1 MLSYRH
7 AFHAG
12 NFADVLKHLVLIQI
26 LEYLNLK
33 DKAWCCV
40 DTHAG
45 GGKYALDGSYALQNR
60 EFDSGIGKLWL
71 RDDLPDVVNDYVKL
85 IKRFNVSEQLSRYPG
100 SPLIIKQLLREQDRL
115 FLFELHSE
123 EIKQLRKAMRSDP
136 RIMIDQADG
145 LTAAVPLLPPRERRG
160 LVFIDPSYEMKN
172 DYTLVT
178 ETLIKMTKRFAT
190 GTYALWYPVV
200 ERRRNEGLERALKKS
215 GIGNMQ
221 LFELGVQGDAEGFGM
236 TACGMIIINP
246 PWTLKAQMDSVLPW
260 LAEELG
266 VNGAGHFRSEVL
278 RD

>member
-1 MLSYRH
+1 
-7 AFHAG
+7 
-12 NFADVLKHLVLIQI
+12 
-26 LEYLNLK
+26 
-33 DKAWCCV
+33 
-40 DTHAG
+40 
-45 GGKYALDGSYALQNR
+45 
-60 EFDSGIGKLWL
+60 
-71 RDDLPDVVNDYVKL
+71 
-85 IKRFNVSEQLSRYPG
+85 
-100 SPLIIKQLLREQDRL
+100 
-115 FLFELHSE
+115 
-123 EIKQLRKAMRSDP
+123 MRSDP
-136 RIMIDQADG
+136 RIMIDQAGG

-178 ETLIKMTKRFAT
+178 ETIIKMVKRFAT

-221 LFELGVQGDAEGFGM
+221 LFELGIQGDAEGFGM

-260 LAEELG
+260 LARELG